1 MWAVLPTW
9 RRYVRPQDFVWLVLF
24 AALIAFSPERSPI
37 VITLL
42 IAIGAVQVLEPR
54 IGAKLSIPLN
64 LALCYPLI
72 YYSQPV
78 PAGTEFGPYG
88 ISSGFWVILL
98 LPVISAATNFGLLGG
113 AIVAVVACLEDLS
126 FLLFLWWE
134 NQYHGQHYVIEPE
147 QRLDLA
153 LRLLSLLLVSYS
165 THRLARAMREEATK
179 SQEAAE
185 QLAAA
190 NENLKRAEAEVR
202 RSERLAALGQL
213 TAGLAHELR
222 NPMSTMKTSAELL
235 SRSIGDGAAGDGN
248 AVAREMAGYIRDEV
262 DRTNSLITRFLDFA
276 RPQHLKMEK
285 GDLAAMLDHAIEQ
298 FEREKSDAAAS
309 VTVFKNYSPDI
320 PPIAFDA
327 ELLERVIYN
336 LVMNAAQ
343 ASPPGGIVTVKTRCV
358 EDQVEIAVIDRGTGI
373 DPANRESIFNPFF
386 TTKSAGVGL
395 GLAIVSKIVDE
406 HGGRITV
413 ESTPGEGSVF
423 LVFLPLNPDP
433 SGRGYRAISR

>member
-1 MWAVLPTW
+1 MANTLTW
-9 RRYVRPQDFVWLVLF
+9 RRHIHPQDFVWLLLF
-24 AALIAFSPERSPI
+24 AALIAFSPQRSPV

-54 IGAKLSIPLN
+54 IGSKITIPVN

-72 YYSQPV
+72 Y
-78 PAGTEFGPYG
+78 FGGG
-88 ISSGFWVILL
+88 INSSFWYLLL
-98 LPVISAATNFGLLGG
+98 LPVISAATSFGVAGG
-113 AIVAVVACLEDLS
+113 ALVTLAACAENSS
-126 FLLFLWWE
+126 FLLFIDWK
-134 NQYHGQHYVIEPE
+134 GQEFVPGWQSE
-147 QRLDLA
+147 LM
-153 LRLLSLLLVSYS
+153 LRLLLFPLVSYL
-165 THRLARAMREEATK
+165 THQLAEGKRKEA
-179 SQEAAE
+179 QRYQQAAE
-185 QLAAA
+185 QLAIA
-190 NENLKRAEAEVR
+190 NQSLKEAEAQVR

-235 SRSIGDGAAGDGN
+235 SRSVGEENPIAG
-248 AVAREMAGYIRDEV
+248 EMAGYIRDEV

-276 RPQHLKMEK
+276 RPQHLKMEQ
-285 GDLAAMLDHAIEQ
+285 GDLSAMLDHAIEQ

-320 PPIAFDA
+320 PAIAFDA
-327 ELLERVIYN
+327 ELMERVIYN

-343 ASPPGGIVTVKTRCV
+343 ASPSGGVVTVKTRRV
-358 EDQVEIAVIDRGTGI
+358 EDQVEIAIIDRGTGI

-406 HGGRITV
+406 HGGQITV

-423 LVFLPLNPDP
+423 RVFLPVE
-433 SGRGYRAISR
+433 

>member
-1 MWAVLPTW
+1 MLAVLSAW
-9 RRYVRPQDFVWLVLF
+9 RRYVRPQDFVWLALF
-24 AALIAFSPERSPI
+24 AALAIFSPGESPV
-37 VITLL
+37 VIPLL
-42 IAIGAVQVLEPR
+42 IAIGVVQILESR
-54 IGAKLSIPLN
+54 IGARSAIILIL
-64 LALCYPLI
+64 LLCYPLI
-72 YYSQPV
+72 YFSEPF
-78 PAGTEFGPYG
+78 PIG
-88 ISSGFWVILL
+88 IRSSFWLMLL
-98 LPVISAATNFGLLGG
+98 LPVISAATNFDLLGST
-113 AIVAVVACLEDLS
+113 IVAVVACLEDLS

-134 NQYHGQHYVIEPE
+134 NYYHGQRYVIELDD
-147 QRLDLA
+147 RLQLA
-153 LRLLSLLLVSYS
+153 LRILSLLVVSYL
-165 THRLARAMREEATK
+165 THQLAKAKREEALK
-179 SQEAAE
+179 YQHAAE

-235 SRSIGDGAAGDGN
+235 ARTVGEENPI
-248 AVAREMAGYIRDEV
+248 AREMAGYIKEEV

-320 PPIAFDA
+320 PPLAFDA
-327 ELLERVIYN
+327 ELMERVIYN

-343 ASPPGGIVTVKTRCV
+343 ASPPGGIVTVKTRRV

-406 HGGRITV
+406 HGGHITV

-433 SGRGYRAISR
+433 SGRGSRATG